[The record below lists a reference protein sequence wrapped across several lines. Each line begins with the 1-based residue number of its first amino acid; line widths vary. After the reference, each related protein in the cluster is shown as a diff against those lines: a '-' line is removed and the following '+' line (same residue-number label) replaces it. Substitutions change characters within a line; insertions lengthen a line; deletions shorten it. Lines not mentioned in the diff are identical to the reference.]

1 MIPGDLVKVFYTAD
15 DGREIIL
22 TTGLIIEYGNA
33 NSGEDLVFILKDTG
47 EIEEYSMNI
56 KQIKFRL
63 INEK

>member
-1 MIPGDLVKVFYTAD
+1 MIPGDLVKVFYKAD

>member
-1 MIPGDLVKVFYTAD
+1 MKSGDLVKVFYITD

-22 TTGLIIEYGNA
+22 TTGLIIEYGNDV
-33 NSGEDLVFILKDTG
+33 SGEDLVFILKDCG

-56 KQIKFRL
+56 NQIKFRA